1 MEREFLDTS
10 IGSYKH
16 RMEQANERAIAAI
29 NDGSYT
35 VALIAI
41 AEAMQFA
48 ACIEELN
55 FQIECAEVNHV

>member
-10 IGSYKH
+10 IGSYRH

-41 AEAMQFA
+41 AEAMQFD
-48 ACIEELN
+48 ACIEELK
-55 FQIECAEVNHV
+55 FQIECAEVSHV

>member
-1 MEREFLDTS
+1 MENIDTA
-10 IGSYKH
+10 IGSYKY
-16 RMEQANERAIAAI
+16 RMKHANERAIAAI

-41 AEAMQFA
+41 AEAMQYK